1 MSIGDS
7 SLFLLPSSCHRLSIT
22 LRNSSA
28 VMREYCTDYAAL
40 MLKLPSHIISDFSLN
55 EPVF

>member
-1 MSIGDS
+1 MSIGDP
-7 SLFLLPSSCHRLSIT
+7 SLFLLSNSRHRLSIT

-28 VMREYCTDYAAL
+28 VMREHCTDYAAL
-40 MLKLPSHIISDFSLN
+40 MLKLPLHIISDVSLN